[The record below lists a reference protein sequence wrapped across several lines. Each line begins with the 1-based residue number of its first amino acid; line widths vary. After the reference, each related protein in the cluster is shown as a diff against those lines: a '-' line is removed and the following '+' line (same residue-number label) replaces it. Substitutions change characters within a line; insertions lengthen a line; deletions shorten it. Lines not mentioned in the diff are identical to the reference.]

1 MIRADE
7 IAVCVSGLAREGY
20 KEAIERAKKVFPY
33 REGTQLRSRGQKKN
47 CGSYKTTNIKFP

>member
-33 REGTQLRSRGQKKN
+33 NFFICSGQ
-47 CGSYKTTNIKFP
+47 GIHSLM